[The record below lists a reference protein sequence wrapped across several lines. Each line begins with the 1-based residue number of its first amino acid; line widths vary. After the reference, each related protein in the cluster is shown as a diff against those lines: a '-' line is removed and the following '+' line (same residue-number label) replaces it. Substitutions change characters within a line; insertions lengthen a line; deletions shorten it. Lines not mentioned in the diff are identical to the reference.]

1 MSELKKVAT
10 RAGFG
15 EEILKLGKENPDIL
29 VIDADIGR
37 AVRQETSVGN
47 YLQSIM
53 TIRISM

>member
-15 EEILKLGKENPDIL
+15 EEILKLGKSMQISE
-29 VIDADIGR
+29 R
-37 AVRQETSVGN
+37 AVRQETSVRN

>member
-29 VIDADIGR
+29 VIDADIGKSCK
-37 AVRQETSVGN
+37 TSVRN
-47 YLQSIM
+47 YLQSIT

>member
-29 VIDADIGR
+29 VIDADIGK
-37 AVRQETSVGN
+37 S
-47 YLQSIM
+47 
-53 TIRISM
+53 

>member
-29 VIDADIGR
+29 VIDADIGKSCKTGDFR
-37 AVRQETSVGN
+37 RN